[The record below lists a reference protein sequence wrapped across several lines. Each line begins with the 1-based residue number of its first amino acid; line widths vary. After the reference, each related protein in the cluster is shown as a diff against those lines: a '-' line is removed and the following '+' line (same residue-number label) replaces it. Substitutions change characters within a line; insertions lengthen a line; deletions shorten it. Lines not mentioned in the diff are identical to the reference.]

1 MPNCFPQMT
10 KILSCF
16 HEYLY
21 ILFPLL
27 CMYRVLLLQSTKP
40 VVLIDMYEKKY
51 VGTKQDHKDSS
62 TYLQIN
68 EKNPQ
73 SSVAH

>member
-1 MPNCFPQMT
+1 
-10 KILSCF
+10 
-16 HEYLY
+16 
-21 ILFPLL
+21 
-27 CMYRVLLLQSTKP
+27 MYVQCTKP